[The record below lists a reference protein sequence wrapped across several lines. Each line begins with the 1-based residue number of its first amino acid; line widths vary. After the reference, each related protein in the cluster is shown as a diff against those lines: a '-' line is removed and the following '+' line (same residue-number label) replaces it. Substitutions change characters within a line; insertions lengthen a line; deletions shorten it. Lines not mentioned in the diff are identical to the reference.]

1 MPKNWEGPVKLR
13 ETKKGS
19 NVFTIE
25 AHKNGKYSA
34 EDVPAMLKALISAK
48 AKLDGWK
55 VWVDEDSG
63 FSVELARGQVVTHA
77 MLAKLTKEADNVQL
91 AYVKRP
97 WPQPKLYFTKGNAT
111 PRKTTKTSDLR
122 EL

>member
-1 MPKNWEGPVKLR
+1 MPKDWEGAVKLR
-13 ETKKGS
+13 ETAKGS

-25 AHKNGKYSA
+25 PHKDGKYSA
-34 EDVPAMLKALISAK
+34 EDVSAMLKALFAAK
-48 AKLDGWK
+48 ATLDGWK
-55 VWVDEDSG
+55 VWIDEDSG
-63 FSVELARGQVVTHA
+63 FDVKLEKGKNLTPAA
-77 MLAKLTKEADNVQL
+77 LAKLVKEADNVQL

>member
-1 MPKNWEGPVKLR
+1 MPKNWEGAVKLR
-13 ETKKGS
+13 ETAKGS

-25 AHKNGKYSA
+25 PHKDGNDSA
-34 EDVPAMLKALISAK
+34 EDGSARRKALFAAK
-48 AKLDGWK
+48 ATRDGWK
-55 VWVDEDSG
+55 VWIDEDSG
-63 FSVELARGQVVTHA
+63 FDVKLEKGKNLTPAA
-77 MLAKLTKEADNVQL
+77 LAKLVKEADNVQL